1 LYETV
6 IYSVFLFFSTL
17 AMAQTKQ
24 IRTVGDF
31 SGISS
36 ASGIM
41 VEITQGEE
49 NKVVVSAS
57 KDALVENLK
66 TEVDKDGLLKI
77 YYKNKENNW
86 SGNKNLKLNAYV
98 TFKNINKLSASSGS
112 SLAATNTVNA
122 DVLSINVSSG
132 ASFTAAI
139 KSVDCSVNISSG
151 SSSKVS
157 GTATNVKIDASSGST
172 FKAADL
178 STETCKAS
186 ASSGA
191 EIKIGVSK
199 KLSASAS
206 SGGSIKYKGNPDV
219 EKKSLSSGGEVKA
232 M

>member
-1 LYETV
+1 MKQLFTAV
-6 IYSVFLFFSTL
+6 GIFFSML

-24 IRTVGDF
+24 IRTVSDF
-31 SGISS
+31 TGISS
-36 ASGIM
+36 SSGIM

-57 KDALVENLK
+57 KDELVDNLK

-86 SGNKNLKLNAYV
+86 SSNKNLKLNAYV
-98 TFKNINKLSASSGS
+98 TFKIINKLSASSGS
-112 SLAATNTVNA
+112 SLQTTNTVTA
-122 DVLSINVSSG
+122 DVLKIDVSSG
-132 ASFTAAI
+132 ATFSATI
-139 KSVDCSVNISSG
+139 KSVDCDVDISSG

-157 GTATNVKIDASSGST
+157 GTATNIKIDASSGST

-178 STETCKAS
+178 GSEICKAS

-199 KLSASAS
+199 KLTASAS
-206 SGGSIKYKGNPDV
+206 SGGSIRYKGNP
-219 EKKSLSSGGEVKA
+219 EV
-232 M
+232 

>member
-1 LYETV
+1 MKQLFTV
-6 IYSVFLFFSTL
+6 AGIFFSVL

-24 IRTVGDF
+24 IRTVSDF

-86 SGNKNLKLNAYV
+86 KSNKNLKLNAYV

-112 SLAATNTVNA
+112 SLTAANTVNA
-122 DVLSINVSSG
+122 DVLGINVSSG

-139 KSVDCSVNISSG
+139 KSVDCSVDISSG

-157 GTATNVKIDASSGST
+157 GTATSIKIDASSGSV

-206 SGGSIKYKGNPDV
+206 SGGSIKYKGNPEV
-219 EKKSLSSGGEVKA
+219 EKKSVSSGGEVKA